1 MNGAHIGFRLPRT
14 IVPGSPELGE
24 GIGVAVELERLG
36 IPVGMGRGA
45 LVNTVTKTVLVT
57 VTRGMEGIGG
67 LELEGEG
74 VG

>member
-14 IVPGSPELGE
+14 ITPGSPGLGE
-24 GIGVAVELERLG
+24 GIGVAVELEGLG
-36 IPVGMGRGA
+36 IPVKVGRS
-45 LVNTVTKTVLVT
+45 LLNTVTNTVLVT

-67 LELEGEG
+67 LELKSEG